1 MGMLTAKFGEYTPR
15 ALYYEDADAL
25 EYVRVDAPVVH
36 RRIDEFLT
44 LILDLETREPVG
56 FKIKGFRNFY
66 LRTIKSSPRTIE
78 APFLRLVTVL
88 EDLMTELGEGFFSE
102 APRRDAYQAAADI
115 ATQDQVI
122 LSDFPK
128 AA

>member
-1 MGMLTAKFGEYTPR
+1 MGMLTATFGEYTPR

-25 EYVRVDAPVVH
+25 EYVRVDAPVVY

-78 APFLRLVTVL
+78 SPFLRLITVL

-102 APRRDAYQAAADI
+102 APRRDAYQTAADI
-115 ATQDQVI
+115 AAQDQVI
-122 LSDFPK
+122 VSDFPK